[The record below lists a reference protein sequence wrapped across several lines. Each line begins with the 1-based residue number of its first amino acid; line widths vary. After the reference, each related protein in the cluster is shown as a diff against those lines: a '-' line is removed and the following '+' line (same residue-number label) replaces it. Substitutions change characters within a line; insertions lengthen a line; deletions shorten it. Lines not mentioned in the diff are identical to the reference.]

1 MSTTERTHD
10 ATEAVDADAEAVDV
24 GGAAQTVKLDAAALR
39 KLVVATVLTIDDSG
53 PLAPAPGDGPAGP
66 PERL

>member
-10 ATEAVDADAEAVDV
+10 ATEAVDVHADADADA
-24 GGAAQTVKLDAAALR
+24 GNGASQTVKLDAAALR
-39 KLVVATVLTIDDSG
+39 KLVVATVLTVDDSG
-53 PLAPAPGDGPAGP
+53 PMLAAPAGP

>member
-1 MSTTERTHD
+1 MSSTEPTHD
-10 ATEAVDADAEAVDV
+10 ATEAVDDAEAAD

-39 KLVVATVLTIDDSG
+39 KLVVATVLTVDDSG
-53 PLAPAPGDGPAGP
+53 PMAPAPGADASAGP

>member
-10 ATEAVDADAEAVDV
+10 ATEAVDEAEAADA

-39 KLVVATVLTIDDSG
+39 KLVVATVLQVDDSG
-53 PLAPAPGDGPAGP
+53 PMAPAPGPAVP